1 MKSHFTFRLRRA
13 ELCAFLEY
21 NGRHVTTL
29 NPTVETSWTEFVII
43 AGGLAL
49 ALNAELI
56 QE

>member
-1 MKSHFTFRLRRA
+1 MKPHFTFRLRRA

-21 NGRHVTTL
+21 HGRHVSTL
-29 NPTVETSWTEFVII
+29 NPTVGTTWTEFVII

-49 ALNAELI
+49 ALNAELV